1 MSSDDTSSG
10 FFSNTIF
17 SDPPSSVASTVGSV
31 NTRLP
36 AATEPIPSPSSSG
49 VTSIGRSAVSR
60 LFEPSK
66 DSDIS
71 KNLAYDGDS
80 DDALSLDLSAIK
92 GFGASRKVRFSEK
105 SRKVLEDS
113 DRLLGSI
120 PASRSASYSVMPSTS
135 RASREHSSSPAGGF
149 ESTSRFLMHTPRFP
163 RIDFDDML
171 EEDVQDKKPAWQQLQ
186 ENIKSSY
193 HKPKRTVER
202 HRELNEIQDL
212 NLNRRRMRR
221 SQSPFAHLDSESF
234 IPRAPSWFAS
244 GAMEPRGLNRAGS
257 GPYCAPH
264 VDRSQGIES
273 KPTSS
278 RYDRLV
284 DDVESRLL
292 KHSILPETMKTITR
306 REFREAPAP
315 AAGSASEA
323 YADDVDAMNV
333 LPRPFYSR
341 PNRLDPDYFDFDLQ
355 HSVNMYKRP
364 EGRYVPRGP
373 QPWEN
378 KLLSEFKS
386 KGDAPLSGHMFTDKG
401 LGHTDWRST
410 GTSYLSAALR
420 TPSFWEHRFASIGS
434 QVRDSNPVSYTSI
447 ERNRPVPNKFTEYRD
462 PDFEDYEDPR
472 APE

>member
-17 SDPPSSVASTVGSV
+17 SDPPSSVASTIINNGYEGDGTV

-36 AATEPIPSPSSSG
+36 ATTEPIPSPSSSG

-80 DDALSLDLSAIK
+80 DDAISLDLSAIK

-120 PASRSASYSVMPSTS
+120 PASRSASYSAMPSTS
-135 RASREHSSSPAGGF
+135 RALREHSSSPAGGS

-171 EEDVQDKKPAWQQLQ
+171 EEDLEDKKPAWKQLQ
-186 ENIKSSY
+186 DNIKSSY
-193 HKPKRTVER
+193 HKPKRTIER

-221 SQSPFAHLDSESF
+221 SESPFAHLDSESF

-244 GAMEPRGLNRAGS
+244 GAMEPRGLNPAGS

-273 KPTSS
+273 KPSSS

-284 DDVESRLL
+284 DD
-292 KHSILPETMKTITR
+292 
-306 REFREAPAP
+306 
-315 AAGSASEA
+315 
-323 YADDVDAMNV
+323 NV

-373 QPWEN
+373 QPWET

-420 TPSFWEHRFASIGS
+420 TPSFWEHRFATIGS